1 MTMNN
6 IIYFNEIARLI
17 IKLRKVDLSDDE
29 IKQMLG
35 INYKADLDK
44 FLK

>member
-1 MTMNN
+1 MNN

-17 IKLRKVDLSDDE
+17 IKLRKADLSDDE
-29 IKQMLG
+29 IKQRLG

>member
-1 MTMNN
+1 MNN
-6 IIYFNEIARLI
+6 IIYFNELARLI
-17 IKLRKVDLSDDE
+17 MRLRRINLSDDE

>member
-1 MTMNN
+1 MDN

-17 IKLRKVDLSDDE
+17 TKLRRANLSDDE

-35 INYKADLDK
+35 INYKADLNK

>member
-1 MTMNN
+1 MNN
-6 IIYFNEIARLI
+6 IIYFNELARLI
-17 IKLRKVDLSDDE
+17 MRLRRINLSDDE

-35 INYKADLDK
+35 INYKANLDK

>member
-1 MTMNN
+1 MNN

-17 IKLRKVDLSDDE
+17 MRLRRANLSDDE

>member
-1 MTMNN
+1 MNN
-6 IIYFNEIARLI
+6 IIYFNELARLI
-17 IKLRKVDLSDDE
+17 MRLRLINLSDDE

>member
-1 MTMNN
+1 MDN
-6 IIYFNEIARLI
+6 IIYFNELARLI
-17 IKLRKVDLSDDE
+17 MRLRRINLSDDE

>member
-1 MTMNN
+1 MNN

-17 IKLRKVDLSDDE
+17 IKLRKADLSDDE